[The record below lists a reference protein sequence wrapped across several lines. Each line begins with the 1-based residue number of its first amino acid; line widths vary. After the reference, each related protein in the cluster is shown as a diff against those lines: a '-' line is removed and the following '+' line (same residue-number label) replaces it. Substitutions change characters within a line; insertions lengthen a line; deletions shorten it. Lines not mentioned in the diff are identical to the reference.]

1 MMIPMPGLAEQ
12 EFEKYREAGRIAKSV
27 KEEAQKLVSSG
38 RSVLETAIKIEEII
52 RSLGGEPAFPVNI
65 SIGSVAAHYTPT
77 YSDKSLFPEKG
88 LVKIDFGV
96 HIDGYI
102 VDTAFTIDLGGDYRV
117 IMDAAKEAL
126 EKALSRISPGVS
138 FRDVGRIVEE
148 TAKRYSLKPV
158 RNLSGH
164 RIDRYKIHAGESIPN
179 YSEALIPWRFRE
191 GGVYAIEPFI
201 TSGAGLVSEGRLV
214 TIYSVKKTKVKS
226 SEEEARVLREA
237 IARFKG
243 LPFCSRWLADL
254 GGDID
259 AMLENLRSKGA
270 LHPYPVLVEVS
281 GAQVAQFEETVAI
294 YEGSVYILTR

>member
-1 MMIPMPGLAEQ
+1 MISMPGLAEQ
-12 EFEKYREAGRIAKSV
+12 EFEKYREAGRIAKRV

-38 RSVLETAIKIEEII
+38 RPVLETAVKIEEII

-65 SIGSVAAHYTPT
+65 SIGSIAAHYTPT
-77 YSDKSLFPEKG
+77 YSDKSLFPERG

-102 VDTAFTIDLGGDYRV
+102 VDTAFTVDLGGDYKI
-117 IMDAAKEAL
+117 IMDAAREAL
-126 EKALSRISPGVS
+126 EKALSRVLPGVS
-138 FRDVGRIVEE
+138 FRDVGRVVEE

-214 TIYSVKKTKVKS
+214 TIYSVKKTKIKS
-226 SEEEARVLREA
+226 SEEETRVLREA

-259 AMLENLRSKGA
+259 TVLENLRSKGA

-281 GAQVAQFEETVAI
+281 GAQVAQFEETIAI

>member
-1 MMIPMPGLAEQ
+1 MPGLAEQ

-38 RSVLETAIKIEEII
+38 RSVLETAVKIEEII

-96 HIDGYI
+96 HVDGYI

-126 EKALSRISPGVS
+126 EKALSRVSPGVS

-179 YSEALIPWRFRE
+179 YQEALIPWRFRE

-201 TSGAGLVSEGRLV
+201 TSGAGLVSEGRLI

-259 AMLENLRSKGA
+259 AVLESLRSKGA

-281 GAQVAQFEETVAI
+281 GAQVAQFEETIAI

>member
-1 MMIPMPGLAEQ
+1 MPGLAEQ

>member
-1 MMIPMPGLAEQ
+1 MPGLAEQ
-12 EFEKYREAGRIAKSV
+12 EFEKYREAGKIAKRV

-38 RSVLETAIKIEEII
+38 RPVVETAVKIEEII

-77 YSDKSLFPEKG
+77 YSDKSLFPERG

-102 VDTAFTIDLGGDYRV
+102 VDTAFTVDLGGDYKI
-117 IMDAAKEAL
+117 IMDAAREAL
-126 EKALSRISPGVS
+126 EKALSRVLPGVS
-138 FRDVGRIVEE
+138 FRDVGRVVEE

-226 SEEEARVLREA
+226 SGEEARVLREA

-259 AMLENLRSKGA
+259 TVLENLRSKGA

-281 GAQVAQFEETVAI
+281 GAQVAQFEETIAI